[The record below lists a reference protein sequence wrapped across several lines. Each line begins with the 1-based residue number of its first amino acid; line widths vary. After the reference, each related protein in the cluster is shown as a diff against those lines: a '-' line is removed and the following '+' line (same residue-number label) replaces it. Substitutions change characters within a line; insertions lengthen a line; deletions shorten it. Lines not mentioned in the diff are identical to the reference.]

1 MDADIEDLK
10 QFGSKNGK
18 IVAEKNP
25 KLSAKKELKI
35 KNSAKKKDLKTV
47 VQSSKVVRVAKPLKK
62 KKTVKFDLEK

>member
-47 VQSSKVVRVAKPLKK
+47 V
-62 KKTVKFDLEK
+62 